1 MNMVN
6 SCVHI
11 ESGCKWH
18 TQNTELCFSNASS
31 VFCVIHNGI
40 QTQSLKN
47 GSSTRKILIFT
58 RAMKKPLW
66 ILAGVSSTWKMSDF
80 KHAMKSRVGIWQGFD
95 TIKKPPQEPKTQYQ
109 WTFKKMHFS
118 RARDSCKRG
127 GPHGLAAWWAFW
139 IWTRPSCRGEWNVK
153 EIVHVAA
160 VEMSRRDAYSYLHL
174 RNVMNTIWISW
185 ESVQILFS
193 SRFSSEYMFTV
204 SFSKMHPG
212 RHVQLM
218 RTHVVFIRT

>member
-1 MNMVN
+1 
-6 SCVHI
+6 
-11 ESGCKWH
+11 
-18 TQNTELCFSNASS
+18 
-31 VFCVIHNGI
+31 
-40 QTQSLKN
+40 
-47 GSSTRKILIFT
+47 
-58 RAMKKPLW
+58 
-66 ILAGVSSTWKMSDF
+66 
-80 KHAMKSRVGIWQGFD
+80 MKSRVGIWQGFD

-174 RNVMNTIWISW
+174 RNVMKTQS
-185 ESVQILFS
+185 ESVENQF
-193 SRFSSEYMFTV
+193 RFCFITFLKWIYVHSFFLQNAPWSTCSTHAYTCSLYQNIELSVSTTSNIFCVRLCMDYTV
-204 SFSKMHPG
+204 PLISKSTLCVSWNPLEG
-212 RHVQLM
+212 LV
-218 RTHVVFIRT
+218 